1 MIIVLVPTP
10 YIDAT
15 VLVPLPY
22 VDRLDTI
29 VLVPLPYVDTTRHN
43 CTRTTTVRRHDCTRT
58 SGELVLDTGGGPE
71 RRVALH
77 LRDLVERVGEEVAN
91 LGRLVVHDLDVG
103 PPVQP
108 RLVTRHTHMY
118 M

>member
-1 MIIVLVPTP
+1 M
-10 YIDAT
+10 
-15 VLVPLPY
+15 
-22 VDRLDTI
+22 
-29 VLVPLPYVDTTRHN
+29 
-43 CTRTTTVRRHDCTRT
+43 
-58 SGELVLDTGGGPE
+58 
-71 RRVALH
+71 ALH